1 MDILK
6 GLPRKSLQALAKTH
20 RIRANMKSEK
30 IIEELKLVSTEE
42 IIEELKKLE
51 MSPPPPAD
59 DAPSSPRRSSRARSK
74 RSAEPFPQTRPRTRR
89 TTGKASDTS
98 KTADKKVIPSI
109 PPPDGHPCSFEEDKM
124 LYKAVVYRIY
134 GINLDDY
141 PGLII
146 RNQDFTAPGEYEWD
160 ETEGFNLSQK
170 KDENSKAGECR
181 TRVKN
186 YSEDNGTCVINDT
199 NKFPTDKTALNICV
213 YAPASQVLSQGY
225 HRKGRLA
232 YGSGCKEYNNYLTNI
247 IKNIDAKKPT
257 LIYNNTIPKY
267 NKQTLQ
273 SVLEQIN
280 SEARRHPLSPEKA
293 KWLDKYWIKDFE
305 STLEQEK
312 LVETRLSTS
321 YSKYDHK
328 ILSNI
333 HLYNIKDY
341 SLTFNNI
348 YLLGIPGIGKTHS
361 LRDILKILY
370 KTVKTGNSGG
380 LTIEPT
386 LEALWGKPSPPPPS
400 SEQVLFEAGSL
411 SSSRSTRKSRR
422 KSDTVG
428 NKSVLHNTKK
438 KYHSA

>member
-1 MDILK
+1 MDILE

-51 MSPPPPAD
+51 MSPPPAD

-109 PPPDGHPCSFEEDKM
+109 PPPDGHPCSFEDDKM
-124 LYKAVVYRIY
+124 LYGEVVYRIY

-186 YSEDNGTCVINDT
+186 YSENPTNGTCVINDT

-225 HRKGRLA
+225 YRRGRLA
-232 YGSGCKEYNNYLTNI
+232 YGSSCQEYKKYLTNI
-247 IKNIDAKKPT
+247 IRNIDAKKPT
-257 LIYNNTIPKY
+257 LIYNNTMPDY

-280 SEARRHPLSPEKA
+280 SEEIPKKKA
-293 KWLDKYWIKDFE
+293 EWLDNWIKGCE
-305 STLEQEK
+305 STLEQETEVK
-312 LVETRLSTS
+312 TRLSTS
-321 YSKYDHK
+321 YHNYNHT

-333 HLYNIKDY
+333 HLYNIMDD

-361 LRDILKILY
+361 LHRILANENIQYISESGFKV
-370 KTVKTGNSGG
+370 TVPEMVIFRSG
-380 LTIEPT
+380 
-386 LEALWGKPSPPPPS
+386 
-400 SEQVLFEAGSL
+400 
-411 SSSRSTRKSRR
+411 SRKKKFSRTVSATRKR
-422 KSDTVG
+422 KAS
-428 NKSVLHNTKK
+428 
-438 KYHSA
+438 SA